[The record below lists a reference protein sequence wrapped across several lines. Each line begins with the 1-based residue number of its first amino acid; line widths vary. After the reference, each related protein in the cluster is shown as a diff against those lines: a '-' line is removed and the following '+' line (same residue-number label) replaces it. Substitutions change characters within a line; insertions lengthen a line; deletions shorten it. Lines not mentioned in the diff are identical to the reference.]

1 MLAAATEAAARQGRF
16 WELHDAIF
24 ADPGRTDD
32 PHLWAHARRL
42 GLDLER
48 FERDRRSAAVAARVR
63 EQTRAGMRAG
73 VALTPTLIAG
83 GTVFPRRARRRADR
97 APDRVGSMD
106 PQIGKEPASSA
117 VDGGQEGKLH
127 EQ

>member
-1 MLAAATEAAARQGRF
+1 VLAAAAEAAARQGRF

-48 FERDRRSAAVAARVR
+48 FERDRRSEAVVARVR

-83 GTVFPRRARRRADR
+83 ERFFPG
-97 APDRVGSMD
+97 APDAELLARLTG
-106 PQIGKEPASSA
+106 
-117 VDGGQEGKLH
+117 
-127 EQ
+127 